1 MKTYIEPGSPLTV
14 TAATDTTSGDLVK
27 VGSLI
32 GLAAGDAA
40 TGEAMVVHLMGVF
53 EVPKLASDD
62 VAVGDALYYDA
73 TAEHLTKS
81 ASDNT
86 YAGVAAA
93 AAGIGATT
101 VQAFLGYPPRAA
113 TVTCTPG
120 NVYLTVE
127 IADLDED
134 VPAYTIAPVDGTISK
149 VRTVVQ
155 PDVTYVS
162 GTGGAVVAAET
173 MVRAA
178 LGSPVADGGTA
189 VTNGVVTIA
198 NGASIG
204 EADEASPTANNIV
217 AAGDVLSVVSDGAD
231 TAAHPCT
238 VQIEI
243 TPA

>member
-14 TAATDTTSGDLVK
+14 TAASDTTSGDLVK

-32 GLAAGDAA
+32 GVAAGDAK
-40 TGEAMVVHLMGVF
+40 TGELMVVHLMGVF

-73 TAEHLTKS
+73 AAGHLTKS

-86 YAGVAAA
+86 YAGVGAA
-93 AAGIGATT
+93 AAGIGTAT

-113 TVTCTPG
+113 AVTCTPG
-120 NVYLTVE
+120 NIYLAAE
-127 IADLDED
+127 IADLGGTDP
-134 VPAYTIAPVDGTISK
+134 VYLVAPVASTISK

-155 PDVTYVS
+155 PDATYVA

-173 MVRAA
+173 TVTVA

-198 NGASIG
+198 NGAVIG
-204 EADEASPTANNIV
+204 EAD
-217 AAGDVLSVVSDGAD
+217 
-231 TAAHPCT
+231 
-238 VQIEI
+238 
-243 TPA
+243 